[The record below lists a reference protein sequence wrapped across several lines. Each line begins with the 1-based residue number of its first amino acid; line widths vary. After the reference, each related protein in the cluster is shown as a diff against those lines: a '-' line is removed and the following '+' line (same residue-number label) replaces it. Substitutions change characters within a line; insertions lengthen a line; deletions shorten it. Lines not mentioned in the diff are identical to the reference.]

1 MRRLILQFQKW
12 VSVLEVGIRV
22 GRVVVL
28 EMLTPPLS
36 FLGATISSKKVV
48 VTDSKI
54 IGKFKAEEKA

>member
-1 MRRLILQFQKW
+1 M
-12 VSVLEVGIRV
+12 
-22 GRVVVL
+22 VL
-28 EMLTPPLS
+28 EMLMPPLS

>member
-1 MRRLILQFQKW
+1 M
-12 VSVLEVGIRV
+12 
-22 GRVVVL
+22 VL

-54 IGKFKAEEKA
+54 MGSLKRRKNPSPAFSPSVLTFE